1 MSGILVYISNHLLM
15 FILSIFLLGL
25 ILITSR
31 IRKRNKIILL
41 LITISTIILAISECL
56 EIVFSSA
63 YIHEENIQRYIF
75 SILSYILRPIIIV
88 LFFHLRLDFRNK
100 FNYLIWIGAIINTI
114 IYLLA
119 FLAYKHNNMRF
130 VIWYTYNNVFDRTL
144 LGLTV
149 YFVCGIYV
157 LGLVISS
164 IVDFVINKKNRQI
177 DIFIILTCIVAIIM
191 EILIHALDSQ
201 TSYTSELFTIGA
213 TLYFIYLNYDKS
225 TTEAI
230 KHEREMQAKTTALML
245 SQIQPHFI
253 YNTLATIQVLCEID
267 PEKAAKTIDSF
278 SKYLRMNTDALS
290 KTEPVSILEEL
301 KHAMVYS
308 DIEMIRFDNIN
319 VTFDIKD
326 KDFKLPVLTLEP
338 ILENAI
344 KYGVRF
350 REHGLVEVSTYK
362 EDNMHVLVVK
372 DNGVGFSLD
381 KINDEKNHVGINNV
395 KTRIENMINGTFEI
409 NSVVGE
415 GTIVTIKVLEEEA

>member
-1 MSGILVYISNHLLM
+1 M
-15 FILSIFLLGL
+15 
-25 ILITSR
+25 
-31 IRKRNKIILL
+31 
-41 LITISTIILAISECL
+41 
-56 EIVFSSA
+56 
-63 YIHEENIQRYIF
+63 
-75 SILSYILRPIIIV
+75 
-88 LFFHLRLDFRNK
+88 RLDFRNK

-191 EILIHALDSQ
+191 EILVHALDSQ

-213 TLYFIYLNYDKS
+213 ILYFIYLNYDKS